1 MYKAFRQIIG
11 IALLALLLQ
20 QSACIVVDNRFPALP
35 PGPWRA
41 ILELEP
47 NLVTPNPKG
56 EPLPEKMDMDFEEVT
71 QGELPFNMEV
81 VYDTPD
87 SFHIEIINAEER
99 IIVDDITI
107 GLDRATAK
115 DTVVIEFPVYDSY
128 IKAIYEED
136 ILEGEWIVENRG
148 EPYAIP
154 FLAKHGQ
161 NHRFTTLRK
170 DPIMDIS
177 GRWSVTFGVDGD
189 EPYPAIGEFKQD
201 GNHLSG
207 TFLTETGDYRYLEG
221 SVQANKIYL
230 STFDGAHAYLF
241 EAKIQPDSS
250 LLGSFRSG
258 KHFRTLWRAERADSP
273 ALRKPD
279 EIAYLKEGYESI
291 RFSFPNPEGEM
302 VSLSDERYQDKV
314 VIVQLMGTWCPNCRD
329 ETVFLKNYLE
339 NHPSQDLEVIALA
352 FERYQEQ
359 SKARQAI
366 QTYKEEMGI
375 DYEVLLAG
383 TASKEAASEALPM
396 LSEVASFPTMIIIGR
411 SGEVRRIHSGFAGPA
426 TSRYADFKKEF
437 STFIEQLLRQ

>member
-1 MYKAFRQIIG
+1 
-11 IALLALLLQ
+11 
-20 QSACIVVDNRFPALP
+20 
-35 PGPWRA
+35 
-41 ILELEP
+41 
-47 NLVTPNPKG
+47 
-56 EPLPEKMDMDFEEVT
+56 
-71 QGELPFNMEV
+71 
-81 VYDTPD
+81 
-87 SFHIEIINAEER
+87 
-99 IIVDDITI
+99 
-107 GLDRATAK
+107 
-115 DTVVIEFPVYDSY
+115 
-128 IKAIYEED
+128 
-136 ILEGEWIVENRG
+136 
-148 EPYAIP
+148 
-154 FLAKHGQ
+154 
-161 NHRFTTLRK
+161 
-170 DPIMDIS
+170 
-177 GRWSVTFGVDGD
+177 
-189 EPYPAIGEFKQD
+189 
-201 GNHLSG
+201 
-207 TFLTETGDYRYLEG
+207 
-221 SVQANKIYL
+221 VQANKIYL